1 MALNRSKFNYVQL
14 LQNDVSSEMGN
25 KINVKP
31 VDKHLDEE
39 IEQDLSFKM
48 PVSFVYTAKKKSNH
62 PAQI

>member
-39 IEQDLSFKM
+39 IDG
-48 PVSFVYTAKKKSNH
+48 V
-62 PAQI
+62 